1 MADTNW
7 QDFPD
12 SAPQATDIFLAMRG
26 AGGVNPTGA
35 QIAVFAA
42 ANAGD
47 GTVGAPG
54 HSFASDPDTGMYR
67 PGANII
73 GLATNGIEA
82 IRIDSSQRVGIGTAS
97 PSEAVET
104 LRSGSTFVIY
114 KATNSNGNGKVGV
127 RDTGEAFIEASSGR
141 DIGLWLNGSRGAVLL
156 SSGNF
161 GIGISS
167 PTSKL
172 DVRGGNGTVANFVG
186 NGGAFQG
193 FGVQNNNASASAY
206 GAIFYDAKNENAIPV
221 ANYLCDINTDG
232 SSAWIWSLT
241 AAGLRTA
248 DRRTEKL
255 RLTTADLR
263 AGGDNAQTL
272 GTSGVRWSGGYI
284 ATAWV
289 VTSDEREKLWH
300 GFSDELKAKVRR
312 ICRAIMEQMGF
323 FQFLDQIEEK
333 SEDGARWHFGVKA
346 QYVWSLFADEGLCAP
361 LVGTGANQRPDPA
374 WQGPPPPALL
384 CWDIWEDR
392 YEPVY
397 EEQQI
402 DTETVVIGQE
412 PTGVLDQHGQ
422 ALMRDLTEE
431 QPVMGMV
438 EVGQEL
444 KQAAGNR
451 FGLRVDQL
459 GLLLDWSLHDR
470 DKEKDATIAD
480 LSDRL
485 AMLEAA

>member
-12 SAPQATDIFLAMRG
+12 SAPQAADIFLALRG
-26 AGGVNPTGA
+26 AGGVNSTMA
-35 QIAVFAA
+35 QIAAFAA

-54 HSFASDPDTGMYR
+54 FSFAADPDTGFYR
-67 PGANII
+67 PGANLL
-73 GLATNGIEA
+73 GLVTNGAERA
-82 IRIDSSQRVGIGTAS
+82 RIDASGNFGIGTAS
-97 PSEAVET
+97 P
-104 LRSGSTFVIY
+104 G
-114 KATNSNGNGKVGV
+114 
-127 RDTGEAFIEASSGR
+127 
-141 DIGLWLNGSRGAVLL
+141 
-156 SSGNF
+156 
-161 GIGISS
+161 
-167 PTSKL
+167 SKL
-172 DVRGGNGTVANFVG
+172 DVKGTSTTDIFHVSNGNTYLAVGVAAGGVASVNAYDSATGSKTLSFQTTGEVATFGGNVGIGIGSPSYKLHVGGSIAVAVDQTNYLFVG
-186 NGGAFQG
+186 RYSSGYGGSVINTFGGSTFLDLQVEGNLAFRTSTTASRPG
-193 FGVQNNNASASAY
+193 ADNNA
-206 GAIFYDAKNENAIPV
+206 
-221 ANYLCDINTDG
+221 
-232 SSAWIWSLT
+232 
-241 AAGLRTA
+241 
-248 DRRTEKL
+248 
-255 RLTTADLR
+255 
-263 AGGDNAQTL
+263 TL
-272 GTSGVRWSGGYI
+272 GAGSYRWSVVYS
-284 ATAWV
+284 ATGSIN
-289 VTSDEREKLWH
+289 TSDEREKLWH

-312 ICRAIMEQMGF
+312 ICRAIMEQTGF

-333 SEDGARWHFGVKA
+333 GEDGARWHFGVKA
-346 QYVWSLFADEGLCAP
+346 QYVWSLFAGEGLCAP
-361 LVGTGANQRPDPA
+361 LVGTGADQRPDPA

-422 ALMRDLTEE
+422 ALMRDVTEE
-431 QPVMGMV
+431 RPIMGMV

-459 GLLLDWSLHDR
+459 GTLLDWSLHDR
-470 DKEKDATIAD
+470 DKERDATIAD